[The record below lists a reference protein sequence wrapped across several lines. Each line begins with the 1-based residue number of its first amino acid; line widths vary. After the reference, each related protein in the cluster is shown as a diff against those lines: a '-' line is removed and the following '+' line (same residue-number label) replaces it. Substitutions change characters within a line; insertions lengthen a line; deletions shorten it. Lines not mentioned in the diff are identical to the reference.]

1 MKANQWAVEETL
13 PSSDPVCLLPK
24 KVRKLQFSRR
34 PGFLEAVILYAA
46 LSSHS
51 FYKGYGDVNCEVEEI
66 LQWTRVL
73 ALRLTYPL
81 NRVSKPQFPHLWNG
95 KSDSYPKPGSGFL
108 AVVKVLQVKIL
119 YTLHFTPLY
128 KGMFSLCV
136 VLWALFNFYQESKAK
151 PSLSSSL
158 QLRELLSSEKHK
170 RLCTTLKAGILFCF
184 VYFHVPSLGTGVNLC
199 IHLVNLLCGYI
210 FFLVWDL

>member
-1 MKANQWAVEETL
+1 MRTCIYLTSSTDYPARKSCPMKANQWAVEETL

-119 YTLHFTPLY
+119 YTLHRYT
-128 KGMFSLCV
+128 
-136 VLWALFNFYQESKAK
+136 KACSHCASCFE
-151 PSLSSSL
+151 PSLIFIRSL
-158 QLRELLSSEKHK
+158 KLS
-170 RLCTTLKAGILFCF
+170 
-184 VYFHVPSLGTGVNLC
+184 
-199 IHLVNLLCGYI
+199 LLCLPLFSWENY
-210 FFLVWDL
+210 